1 MFGKT
6 SHLNPLASRKKLLL
20 AESELNRAR
29 LVQDWQTMADEV
41 HALADQARTVR
52 SLATAAGAL
61 VAGLASLRRKKSAP
75 APEKTSWLRTLLK
88 GAGQVSTIWSAFRPP
103 QREPDGR

>member
-29 LVQDWQTMADEV
+29 LVQDWQTMAGEV
-41 HALADQARTVR
+41 QALADQVQTLR
-52 SLATAAGAL
+52 SLATAAATL
-61 VAGLASLRRKKSAP
+61 VAGVASLRRKKSGTP
-75 APEKTSWLRTLLK
+75 VEKPSWWKTILK
-88 GAGQVSTIWSAFRPP
+88 GAQMAGSVLLGLRASAGATK
-103 QREPDGR
+103 DK